1 MSKMKKEENRA
12 DLACVSPRL
21 LRHFHGDEASQE
33 HRPYIAM
40 VRSSLLSIALLNVAA
55 AFECDCSWRTKFS
68 CPLDHDALDLDGDG
82 HIDRHEAIDL
92 NKAPASP
99 PSLSG

>member
-1 MSKMKKEENRA
+1 MG
-12 DLACVSPRL
+12 LA
-21 LRHFHGDEASQE
+21 
-33 HRPYIAM
+33 
-40 VRSSLLSIALLNVAA
+40 SLLSIALLTVAA